1 MKTPLAALRNAAA
14 RVAAG
19 TAAGGAAGAA
29 LHAALPASAPLVDGT
44 LNLVD
49 VSGGLAVGGVLG
61 ALWAAEAALLGS
73 GLVGDTV
80 RAAGGV
86 LGSETDRAAGDRML
100 SDVRKSLDRLRA
112 VEGVQGQL
120 LRLVLDLSGITSDP
134 GVAKLAAAAE
144 AARREPLDPAER
156 VRLNARGS
164 DQLAPPTPSPS
175 PAAAGGLTDVLA
187 MVVEATLEARLFDA
201 RIALIAVAALFVGGA
216 DLVLL
221 AINNGLGG

>member
-1 MKTPLAALRNAAA
+1 MKAPLTSLRNAAA

-29 LHAALPASAPLVDGT
+29 LHAALPASAPLIDGT
-44 LNLVD
+44 LNFVD
-49 VSGGLAVGGVLG
+49 ISGGLAIGGVLG
-61 ALWAAEAALLGS
+61 ALWAAEAALIGS

-175 PAAAGGLTDVLA
+175 PAAGGLTEILA
-187 MVVEATLEARLFDA
+187 MVVVATLEARLFDA

-216 DLVLL
+216 DFVLL

>member
-29 LHAALPASAPLVDGT
+29 LHAALPASAPLIDGT

-49 VSGGLAVGGVLG
+49 VSGGIAIGGVLG

-80 RAAGGV
+80 RAAGGM

-134 GVAKLAAAAE
+134 GVTKLAAAAE

-164 DQLAPPTPSPS
+164 DQLAPPTPSPA
-175 PAAAGGLTDVLA
+175 PAAGGLTEVLA

-201 RIALIAVAALFVGGA
+201 RIAIVAVTALILGGTDA
-216 DLVLL
+216 VLL
-221 AINNGLGG
+221 ALNNGLGG